1 MASRPPQIVIDD
13 LRRRDLLELIEE
25 VAARRG
31 VLVDHLCGTARTL
44 SVSRAR
50 QEAWWRMRRH
60 PERCCSLFEIAR
72 RFGRHHTTVMAGVTA
87 HARTLEPDAV
97 PSATRSR

>member
-1 MASRPPQIVIDD
+1 MASRPSHVVLDD
-13 LRRRDLLELIEE
+13 LRRRDLLDLVEE
-25 VAARRG
+25 VAVRRG

-60 PERCCSLFEIAR
+60 PERCFSLFEIAR
-72 RFGRHHTTVMAGVTA
+72 LFGRHHTTIMAGVAA
-87 HARTLEPDAV
+87 HARRLEKDAT
-97 PSATRSR
+97 PSATQS